1 MIAKKLREPPVSAD
15 AADLAL
21 GVRLRQI
28 REARRISRRIVAA
41 GLGVSPQQVEKYET
55 GLTRLSIGRLL
66 RFAAVLDVPPAA
78 LLMNLH
84 PGVRTDSPG
93 PDDPIFADACAAFGH
108 LVRIR
113 EAGLRNA
120 MLNVLSVLAAQ
131 ASPLASGPV
140 ASGPVASSPVA
151 EQARGNSPPPPDR
164 RDASLG
170 KPARSYAHATAGTA
184 TKLYS
189 LPGHRRYREPEPE
202 DTLS

>member
-66 RFAAVLDVPPAA
+66 RFAGVLDVAPAA

-84 PGVRTDSPG
+84 PDAESDSPG

-108 LVRIR
+108 LARIR
-113 EAGLRNA
+113 ESGLRDA
-120 MLNVLSVLAAQ
+120 MLNVLAVLAAQ
-131 ASPLASGPV
+131 AGPG
-140 ASGPVASSPVA
+140 APAKGRSHAG
-151 EQARGNSPPPPDR
+151 EFKLPPPDR
-164 RDASLG
+164 RETNTVL
-170 KPARSYAHATAGTA
+170 PNRSFAHTEAGTA

-189 LPGHRRYREPEPE
+189 LPRHRRYREPEPE
-202 DTLS
+202 DTIS

>member
-1 MIAKKLREPPVSAD
+1 MTAKKLREPPVSAD

-66 RFAAVLDVPPAA
+66 RFAAVLDVAPAA

-84 PGVRTDSPG
+84 PGADSGSPG

-108 LVRIR
+108 LARIR
-113 EAGLRNA
+113 ESGLREA
-120 MLNVLSVLAAQ
+120 MLNVLAVLAAQ
-131 ASPLASGPV
+131 AGQGV
-140 ASGPVASSPVA
+140 AGRPRPPSDEFGRPSTDRSEANTALQDRGFAHARASS
-151 EQARGNSPPPPDR
+151 
-164 RDASLG
+164 
-170 KPARSYAHATAGTA
+170 A
-184 TKLYS
+184 TKLYN

-202 DTLS
+202 DTIS

>member
-1 MIAKKLREPPVSAD
+1 MAAKKLREPPVSAD

-66 RFAAVLDVPPAA
+66 RFAGVLDVSPAA

-84 PGVRTDSPG
+84 PGADTDGPG

-108 LVRIR
+108 LARIR
-113 EAGLRNA
+113 EPGLRNA
-120 MLNVLSVLAAQ
+120 MLNVLAVLAAQ
-131 ASPLASGPV
+131 AGPGASAADPQFRTP
-140 ASGPVASSPVA
+140 S
-151 EQARGNSPPPPDR
+151 ER
-164 RDASLG
+164 RDTASA
-170 KPARSYAHATAGTA
+170 PAARRFAHAATA
-184 TKLYS
+184 TPTNLYS
-189 LPGHRRYREPEPE
+189 LPGHRRYREAEPE
-202 DTLS
+202 DTIP

>member
-1 MIAKKLREPPVSAD
+1 MVAKKLREPPVSAD

-66 RFAAVLDVPPAA
+66 RFAAVLDVSPAA

-84 PGVRTDSPG
+84 PGSDSEGPG
-93 PDDPIFADACAAFGH
+93 PEDPIFADACAAFGH
-108 LVRIR
+108 LARIR
-113 EAGLRNA
+113 EPGLRNA
-120 MLNVLSVLAAQ
+120 MLNVLAVLAAQ
-131 ASPLASGPV
+131 AGPFV
-140 ASGPVASSPVA
+140 P
-151 EQARGNSPPPPDR
+151 EPPPKDLQPRPAER
-164 RDASLG
+164 RDG
-170 KPARSYAHATAGTA
+170 VTPPRSRSFAHSTGGTA
-184 TKLYS
+184 TNLYS

-202 DTLS
+202 DTIP

>member
-1 MIAKKLREPPVSAD
+1 MVAKKLREPPVSAD

-28 REARRISRRIVAA
+28 REARRISRRIVAG

-66 RFAAVLDVPPAA
+66 RFAAVLDISPAA

-84 PGVRTDSPG
+84 PGADADSPG

-108 LVRIR
+108 LARIR
-113 EAGLRNA
+113 EPGLRNA
-120 MLNVLSVLAAQ
+120 MLNVLAVLAAQ
-131 ASPLASGPV
+131 APAAP
-140 ASGPVASSPVA
+140 APDQHAKEFKIPPPERKDPNTASS
-151 EQARGNSPPPPDR
+151 N
-164 RDASLG
+164 
-170 KPARSYAHATAGTA
+170 RSFAHSTAGTA
-184 TKLYS
+184 TKLYA

-202 DTLS
+202 DTIS

>member
-66 RFAAVLDVPPAA
+66 RFAGVLDVAPAA

-84 PGVRTDSPG
+84 PGTDSDSPG

-108 LVRIR
+108 LARIR
-113 EAGLRNA
+113 ESGLRDA
-120 MLNVLSVLAAQ
+120 MLNVLAVLAAQ
-131 ASPLASGPV
+131 AGTGTSATGAPAKGRPHAGEFKSPS
-140 ASGPVASSPVA
+140 
-151 EQARGNSPPPPDR
+151 PDR
-164 RDASLG
+164 SDANRR
-170 KPARSYAHATAGTA
+170 PPNRSFAHAEAGTE

-202 DTLS
+202 DTIS

>member
-1 MIAKKLREPPVSAD
+1 MVAKKLREPPVSAD

-66 RFAAVLDVPPAA
+66 RFAAVLDVSPAA

-84 PGVRTDSPG
+84 PGTDSDSPG

-108 LVRIR
+108 LARIR
-113 EAGLRNA
+113 EPGLRNA
-120 MLNVLSVLAAQ
+120 MLNVLAVLAAQ
-131 ASPLASGPV
+131 AGPLASEHRVKEFKIP
-140 ASGPVASSPVA
+140 AA
-151 EQARGNSPPPPDR
+151 ERKDGATAAPNR
-164 RDASLG
+164 
-170 KPARSYAHATAGTA
+170 KFAHATAGGA
-184 TKLYS
+184 TTNLYS

-202 DTLS
+202 DTIS

>member
-1 MIAKKLREPPVSAD
+1 MVAKKLREPPVSAD

-66 RFAAVLDVPPAA
+66 RFAGVLDVSPAA

-84 PGVRTDSPG
+84 PGTDSDGPG

-108 LVRIR
+108 LARIR
-113 EAGLRNA
+113 EPGLRNA
-120 MLNVLSVLAAQ
+120 MLNVLAVLAAQ
-131 ASPLASGPV
+131 AGPG
-140 ASGPVASSPVA
+140 APAA
-151 EQARGNSPPPPDR
+151 EPHAKEYRTPPPDR
-164 RDASLG
+164 RDAALA
-170 KPARSYAHATAGTA
+170 PAGRRFAHAAAGTP
-184 TKLYS
+184 TNLYS

-202 DTLS
+202 DTIP

>member
-1 MIAKKLREPPVSAD
+1 MVAKKLREPPVSAD

-66 RFAAVLDVPPAA
+66 RFAAVLDVAPAA
-78 LLMNLH
+78 LLMNLQ
-84 PGVRTDSPG
+84 PGNDAGNPG

-108 LVRIR
+108 LARIR
-113 EAGLRNA
+113 EPGLRNA
-120 MLNVLSVLAAQ
+120 MLNVLAVLAAQ
-131 ASPLASGPV
+131 AVPA
-140 ASGPVASSPVA
+140 A
-151 EQARGNSPPPPDR
+151 EKPPADFRPRSAARR
-164 RDASLG
+164 EA
-170 KPARSYAHATAGTA
+170 ATATEAQGRKFPAPAAAPASPTN
-184 TKLYS
+184 LYS

-202 DTLS
+202 DTIS